1 MENTIL
7 SVIRSK
13 RYDLEKIIERIRYY
27 HASGDLTDVQCANLI
42 QTARENAIE
51 TLGVDAKTEI
61 FALWEAV
68 HELQRRLDDLTPAA
82 GQEED
87 GQEEPVIPDYVQPTG
102 AHNAY
107 NTGDLVRFNEEV
119 YECVIDNCV
128 WSPEVYPAGWRKQ

>member
-13 RYDLEKIIERIRYY
+13 RYDLGKIIERIRYY
-27 HASGDLTDVQCANLI
+27 HASGDLTDIQCANLI

-68 HELQRRLDDLTPAA
+68 HELQRRLDDLTPATWCA
-82 GQEED
+82 
-87 GQEEPVIPDYVQPTG
+87 
-102 AHNAY
+102 
-107 NTGDLVRFNEEV
+107 
-119 YECVIDNCV
+119 
-128 WSPEVYPAGWRKQ
+128 SMRKCTNV